1 MSEYNSINGK
11 SLLLL
16 ESLIDYYKVNMH
28 IFTCIL
34 INKNS
39 ISLRILDWLVT
50 NYSKKHN
57 VIYSINN
64 THFNVYLDYK
74 NQLKAYSKKL
84 FDPFCRRER
93 IKLNTTTFEWD
104 ITYDKI
110 CEDKYIITT
119 VGQLNF
125 FKWFI
130 ENKIL
135 NYAIENIN
143 IIDKDM
149 TETLNTSKKCK
160 KRCEL
165 SSCASKSL
173 YSYKTTS
180 VINF

>member
-1 MSEYNSINGK
+1 MPIYNITGK

-16 ESLIDYYKVNMH
+16 NSLIDYYKKNMN

-34 INKNS
+34 IHKNT

-50 NYSKKHN
+50 NYAKKN
-57 VIYSINN
+57 NIIYETNN
-64 THFNVYLDYK
+64 KHFNIYLDYK

-93 IKLNTTTFEWD
+93 IKLNTTTFEWAL
-104 ITYDKI
+104 TYDKI

-149 TETLNTSKKCK
+149 TETLNTSKKSK
-160 KRCEL
+160 KRSEL

-173 YSYKTTS
+173 YSYKTNS

>member
-93 IKLNTTTFEWD
+93 ILFFDHDGKE
-104 ITYDKI
+104 
-110 CEDKYIITT
+110 IITT

-125 FKWFI
+125 FRWAL

-135 NYAIENIN
+135 DYILEHFDDIENDMN
-143 IIDKDM
+143 NSLRNLYKKKNSDDK
-149 TETLNTSKKCK
+149 TRR
-160 KRCEL
+160 KRTEL
-165 SSCASKSL
+165 SISATKSVNKHDV
-173 YSYKTTS
+173 SII
-180 VINF
+180 VQFD